1 MNMNNMDMNN
11 LRNLEK
17 HKFSDWDSKKS
28 NIPENV
34 AGIYT
39 IWFEEIFIYAGMAD
53 KNLRGRLNSHASG
66 RRGGDQFC
74 CYICDR
80 YIVPDLNNEER
91 DKLRN
96 GNKELLNKKNHHFIH
111 KNLSY
116 QYQTI
121 SEDGIVRIMED
132 SLRKGETDIG
142 KPLINP
148 K

>member
-1 MNMNNMDMNN
+1 MELNN
-11 LRNLEK
+11 LINSEK
-17 HKFSDWDSKKS
+17 HKFSDWDNEKS

-39 IWFEEIFIYAGMAD
+39 IWFEETFIYAGMAD

-80 YIVPDLNNEER
+80 YIVPDLEKE
-91 DKLRN
+91 DDDELRK
-96 GNKELLNKKNHHFIH
+96 GNKDLLNNMNRAFIR

-121 SEDGIVRIMED
+121 SEDSIVRIMED